1 MKFNR
6 YFRIRKTFTHHRI
19 NIIGVMNCFLMTKTA
34 TRKHFAIVKS
44 DGVTPVL
51 DKSYF
56 SISNKH

>member
-6 YFRIRKTFTHHRI
+6 YFGITETFTHHRM
-19 NIIGVMNCFLMTKTA
+19 NIIGVMSCFLMTKTA
-34 TRKHFAIVKS
+34 TCKHFAIVKS

-56 SISNKH
+56 SISNRN